1 LTRPVLQ
8 PIPVTLPSLHPAQR
22 EVAHHPARFRV
33 LCTGR
38 RFGKTKLGAVL
49 CVAAALEG
57 KRVWWVAPSYPM
69 ASIGWRAIKQLA
81 LQVPRAMVRE
91 SERMVEMPSGGRV
104 QVKSAD
110 NPVSLRGEGL
120 DLVII
125 DECAY
130 VLPDAWAESLRPAL
144 SDHQGRALFISTPNR
159 RNWFHAL
166 YMRGLENDPDWCS
179 WQLPTSAN
187 PFIDPAEIEAA
198 RREMS
203 EDSFSQEYEAQFLEG
218 AGAVFRNITACL
230 RSGEP
235 DPADHAGHEIVI
247 GVDWA
252 QAVDFTAFSVFCCK
266 CRCEVELDRFNGVEW
281 ALQRGRL
288 AVLAGRWRASEIL
301 VERNSIGSPLMEALR
316 DEGLPVIGFTTT
328 VQSKPRIIQ
337 SLALAFEREE
347 ATWLDVPVATA
358 ELKAFEARPSSVT
371 GRVSYSAPEGCHDDT
386 VIARA
391 LAWRQAQVESWEVI
405 NET

>member
-1 LTRPVLQ
+1 MTRPALQ
-8 PIPVTLPSLHPAQR
+8 NTEVTLPPLHPAQL
-22 EVAHHPARFRV
+22 EVAQHPARFRV

-49 CVAAALEG
+49 CVASSLQG

-69 ASIGWRAIKQLA
+69 ASIGWREIKQLA
-81 LQVPRAMVRE
+81 VQIPGAILRE
-91 SERMVEMPSGGRV
+91 SERMIEMPGPGRV

-130 VLPDAWAESLRPAL
+130 VDEDAWGESLRPAL
-144 SDHQGRALFISTPNR
+144 SDRQGRALFISTPNR

-166 YMRGLENDPDWCS
+166 YMRGIENDPDWCS

-198 RREMS
+198 RGEMS
-203 EDSFSQEYEAQFLEG
+203 ADSFLQEYEAQFLEG
-218 AGAVFRNITACL
+218 SGSVFRNILACL
-230 RSGEP
+230 TAPP
-235 DPADHAGHEIVI
+235 DAKVCDHAGHRIVG
-247 GVDWA
+247 GVDWGQINDA
-252 QAVDFTAFSVFCCK
+252 TALSILCAD
-266 CRCEVELDRFNGVEW
+266 CRVEVYLDRFHRLPW
-281 ALQRGRL
+281 RQQRDRIKTAADRWNAELL
-288 AVLAGRWRASEIL
+288 AEV
-301 VERNSIGSPLMEALR
+301 NSIGSPNLEALLAGGTR
-316 DEGLPVIGFTTT
+316 IQGFTTSAVT
-328 VQSKPRIIQ
+328 KPQLIQ

-347 ATWLDVPVATA
+347 ARWLPDQQARA
-358 ELKAFEARPSSVT
+358 ELEAYEARISQAT
-371 GRVSYSAPEGCHDDT
+371 GRPQYSAPEGLHDDT

-391 LAWRQAQVESWEVI
+391 LALRMALIQPLRLL
-405 NET
+405 